1 MSYDVELCKCQHE
14 LEQEK
19 KKTKTL
25 EGIINKK
32 TKINMQDFASELFN
46 NKEDNKLEI
55 LKDKVDHITSLVD
68 LEWNG
73 QITRTELVRR
83 LTDIVKK

>member
-1 MSYDVELCKCQHE
+1 
-14 LEQEK
+14 
-19 KKTKTL
+19 
-25 EGIINKK
+25 
-32 TKINMQDFASELFN
+32 MQDFASELFN